1 MKKGLHNNNTESQSG
16 AVWHVQPGRSRVQR
30 KTVADGFRT
39 EYPYA
44 GVVVVSENLS
54 PDEDSSAS
62 IAVETIRDVFAEGV
76 AFGVED
82 ALSESFEEASDL
94 IREKKLGGCS
104 AAAIAFSA
112 THIWY
117 ALAGNCR
124 IYRIDSDGVRCIV
137 KDRSRASEMN
147 MQPDH
152 PDYIKTIRNMDW
164 WLGAPS
170 EGKPVCGHT
179 RLRRDTT
186 YLAMTSSSWI
196 QFEHISPILNR
207 KGIRRTLN
215 GWLTSLS
222 RDLKLAYRRQ
232 GGALAAVSGARVRS
246 GGAISWK
253 SIGIAAASLLLAGYL
268 VFGNPFTCNDQT
280 SLRSDLFS
288 GDTVPEEIVQPI
300 MADSTADD
308 AETATDVSIL
318 SMFADSMS
326 SDSSETL
333 LPDISDE
340 IPLPTV
346 FIGESAVPLPA
357 DSFLISTNAEPDIQW
372 ENFAPGIYSING
384 DSASEIL
391 AQSVSALYPELEV
404 FKLNRIITVR
414 ESGVAESARWLSEL
428 PADSAASTGVV
439 VETRSSVAGGASW
452 IRNYP
457 VFSNGDRDGRSSEP
471 GGFYGDSLPEVP
483 LLRDPS
489 AYRLIIVR

>member
-1 MKKGLHNNNTESQSG
+1 MKKRLNNNGESQSG
-16 AVWHVQPGRSRVQR
+16 AVWHVQPGRSRIQR
-30 KTVADGFRT
+30 KTVAGGFRT

-82 ALSESFEEASDL
+82 ALAESFEEASDL
-94 IREKKLGGCS
+94 IRAKQLGGCS

-112 THIWY
+112 THVWY

-124 IYRIDSDGVRCIV
+124 IYRIDSDGIRCIV

-152 PDYIKTIRNMDW
+152 PDYMKTIRNMDW
-164 WLGAPS
+164 WLGASS

-196 QFEHISPILNR
+196 QFENISPIHNR
-207 KGIRRTLN
+207 KGVRRTLN

-232 GGALAAVSGARVRS
+232 GGALAAVSGARVQS
-246 GGAISWK
+246 GGVVSWK
-253 SIGIAAASLLLAGYL
+253 SIGISAVSLLLAGYL
-268 VFGNPFTCNDQT
+268 VLGNPFRCSDET
-280 SLRSDLFS
+280 SVRSDLFS
-288 GDTVPEEIVQPI
+288 TDSISEEIVQPL
-300 MADSTADD
+300 MPDSTDSGTSIETD
-308 AETATDVSIL
+308 AGLL
-318 SMFADSMS
+318 SMLADSMS
-326 SDSSETL
+326 SDSVEVM
-333 LPDISDE
+333 LPDISRE
-340 IPLPTV
+340 IPLQTV
-346 FIGESAVPLPA
+346 FIGESSVSLPS
-357 DSFLISTNAEPDIQW
+357 DSFLVSINGEPDMQW
-372 ENFAPGIYSING
+372 ENFAPGIYFIKG
-384 DSASEIL
+384 DTASEIL
-391 AQSVSALYPELEV
+391 SQSVSAIYPELEV
-404 FKLNRIITVR
+404 FQLNRIITVR
-414 ESGVAESARWLSEL
+414 EGGVAESASWLSTL
-428 PADSAASTGVV
+428 PADSAATTGVV

-471 GGFYGDSLPEVP
+471 GGFYGDSLPGVP

-489 AYRLIIVR
+489 VYRLIVVR